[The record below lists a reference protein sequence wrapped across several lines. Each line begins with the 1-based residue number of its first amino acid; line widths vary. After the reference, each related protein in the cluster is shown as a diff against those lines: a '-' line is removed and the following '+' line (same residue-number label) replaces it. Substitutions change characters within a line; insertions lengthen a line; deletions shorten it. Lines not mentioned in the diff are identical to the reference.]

1 MKITKEQLKQIIK
14 EELES
19 VLEGHQSND
28 MAQYGLQGP
37 GDRGT
42 GGMEHSSPNEQEP
55 ASIVFLPID
64 GFEGVDVDVTKAYQG
79 SSNHLPNYDA
89 ALRVMRGDNL
99 YKLVDY
105 ANKLG
110 RQWTQWSDLNPKKTP
125 DQLQKAENWLRELAV
140 ASGFDDPRYEEY
152 DE

>member
-1 MKITKEQLKQIIK
+1 MKITKEQLKRIIK
-14 EELES
+14 EELEN
-19 VLEGHQSND
+19 VLEGQSND

-37 GDRGT
+37 GDWGAKDGPRL
-42 GGMEHSSPNEQEP
+42 SPKEQEP

-64 GFEGVDVDVTKAYQG
+64 GFEGVDVDVTKAYQN
-79 SSNHLPNYDA
+79 SSNHMPNYDA
-89 ALRVMRGDNL
+89 ALQVMRGDNL

-110 RQWTQWSDLNPKKTP
+110 GEWRQWSDLNPTKTP

-140 ASGFDDPRYEEY
+140 ASGFDDPRYDEY
-152 DE
+152 